1 MTGRN
6 ARELNVSEN
15 GFFFDPQTGHTFSLN
30 ATGALVFRLARQGNG
45 PGEIAAL
52 LAEEYDVTPED
63 AAKDAADFLMAL
75 KDFGLLR

>member
-1 MTGRN
+1 MAGRN
-6 ARELNVSEN
+6 ARKSDMSES

-30 ATGALVFRLARQGNG
+30 ATGALVFRLTRQGNE